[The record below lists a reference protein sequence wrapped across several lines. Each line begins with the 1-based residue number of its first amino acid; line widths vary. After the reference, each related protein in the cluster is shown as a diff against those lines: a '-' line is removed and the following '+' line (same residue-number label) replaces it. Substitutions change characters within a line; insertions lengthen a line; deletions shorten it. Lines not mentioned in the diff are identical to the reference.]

1 MKFFH
6 QMIRLL
12 GAPIV
17 AAALGSCGVAPATF
31 ERVHQ
36 SVKAGGQPEANLQ
49 YLIARSV
56 DNPDSSEAALAL
68 GEFVE
73 LWKRHGYRSG
83 HSFAS
88 PSGAVSYR
96 VRFVDHASGEYG
108 IDHFDELLPAG
119 HFRIRKITRHQRA
132 GVGAPLVAIRENR
145 HRDAI
150 EAYYPPEA
158 ITRPLTAV
166 STTGPSRGSVREVT
180 IRLLCP
186 LVNER
191 VKIGGGTRPL
201 AADFSAPW
209 AALLARS
216 GELNRSAVLDMLTPN
231 PKRVPQLYLMEP
243 YDRRKEP
250 LIMIHGLLSTPL
262 AWAGV
267 SNDLWADDGI
277 RRRYQI
283 WHYQYNTSAPALYS
297 ARILRARLRE
307 LRELLDP
314 DGDDPAMRKTTI
326 LAHSMG
332 GIIAKAL
339 VVEPR
344 DAFWKAAFHVP
355 PTKLVLSAS
364 DRVALNDAFEW
375 KPDPS
380 VHRIIYVAV
389 PHRGSRFA
397 DNPAGRLGRLLTSV
411 PQPFQ
416 EFYSR
421 VSAANPGAFTPA
433 YAELGSGKLNSVS
446 SLSPRQPTLRIL
458 ADLPYAHRVTT
469 HSIIGNRGRSGP
481 LMDSSDGI
489 VPYAS
494 SHLADAVSEVV
505 VPAGHGAFRHP
516 AAIAE
521 IKRLLNLPP

>member
-1 MKFFH
+1 MNYIH
-6 QMIRLL
+6 HMIRLL
-12 GAPIV
+12 GAPIL
-17 AAALGSCGVAPATF
+17 AAVLGSCSFTPATF
-31 ERVHQ
+31 ERVHP
-36 SVKAGGQPEANLQ
+36 SVKTGGHAEANLHD
-49 YLIARSV
+49 LIARSV
-56 DNPDSSEAALAL
+56 GNPDSTESALAL

-83 HSFAS
+83 HSFVS
-88 PSGAVSYR
+88 PSGGATYR
-96 VRFVDHASGEYG
+96 VRFVNHASGEYG

-119 HFRIRKITRHQRA
+119 HFRIRKINHHQRA
-132 GVGAPLVAIRENR
+132 GVGTPLVAIRENR
-145 HRDAI
+145 HRETI
-150 EAYYPPEA
+150 EGYYPPEA

-166 STTGPSRGSVREVT
+166 ATTGPSQGAVREVT
-180 IRLLCP
+180 IQLLCP
-186 LVNER
+186 LANDR
-191 VKIGGGTRPL
+191 VTIGGQTRPL

-216 GELNRSAVLDMLTPN
+216 GELNRSAVLDMLTTN
-231 PKRVPQLYLMEP
+231 PKRMPQLYLMEP
-243 YDRRKEP
+243 YDRQKEP

-283 WHYQYNTSAPALYS
+283 WHYHYNTSAPALYS
-297 ARILRARLRE
+297 ARILRGKLRD
-307 LRELLDP
+307 LRALLDP

-332 GIIAKAL
+332 GLIAKAL

-355 PTKLVLSAS
+355 PGKLVLSAS
-364 DRVALNDAFEW
+364 DREALNDAFEW

-389 PHRGSRFA
+389 PHRGSNFA

-416 EFYSR
+416 EFYTR

-458 ADLPYAHRVTT
+458 ADLPYAQPVAT
-469 HSIIGNRGRSGP
+469 HSIIGNRGESG
-481 LMDSSDGI
+481 LLTNSSDGV
-489 VPYAS
+489 VPYTS
-494 SHLADAVSEVV
+494 SHLDEAASELV
-505 VPAGHGAFRHP
+505 VPAGHGAFHHP
-516 AAIAE
+516 AAIGE

>member
-1 MKFFH
+1 MNFRH
-6 QMIRLL
+6 YMIRLL
-12 GAPIV
+12 GAPLF
-17 AAALGSCGVAPATF
+17 AAALGSCGSAPATF

-36 SVKAGGQPEANLQ
+36 SAKAGGQPEANLQ

-56 DNPDSSEAALAL
+56 ENPDGAESALAL

-73 LWKRHGYRSG
+73 LWKKHGYRSG

-88 PSGAVSYR
+88 PSGGTTYR
-96 VRFVDHASGEYG
+96 VRLVNHASGEYG
-108 IDHFDELLPAG
+108 IDHFDELLPAR
-119 HFRIRKITRHQRA
+119 HYRIRKITHHQRA
-132 GVGAPLVAIRENR
+132 GVGTPLVAIRENR
-145 HRDAI
+145 HRETI
-150 EAYYPPEA
+150 EGYYPPEA

-166 STTGPSRGSVREVT
+166 ATTGPSRGAVREVT
-180 IRLLCP
+180 IQLLCP
-186 LVNER
+186 LANDR
-191 VKIGGGTRPL
+191 VKIDGQTIPL

-231 PKRVPQLYLMEP
+231 PNRVPQLYLMEP

-283 WHYQYNTSAPALYS
+283 WHYHYNTSAPALYS
-297 ARILRARLRE
+297 ARILRGKLRD
-307 LRELLDP
+307 LRALIDP

-332 GIIAKAL
+332 GLIAKAL
-339 VVEPR
+339 VVEPG
-344 DAFWKAAFHVP
+344 DAFWKAAFNVP
-355 PTKLVLSAS
+355 PGKLVLSAS
-364 DRVALNDAFEW
+364 DREW

-380 VHRIIYVAV
+380 VHRIIYVGV
-389 PHRGSRFA
+389 PHRGSNFA
-397 DNPAGRLGRLLTSV
+397 DNPVGRLGRLLTSV

-416 EFYSR
+416 DFYTR
-421 VSAANPGAFTPA
+421 VSAANPGAFKPA

-446 SLSPRQPTLRIL
+446 ALSPRQPTLRIL
-458 ADLPYAHRVTT
+458 ADLPYAQTVKK
-469 HSIIGNRGRSGP
+469 HSIIGNRGKSGP
-481 LMDSSDGI
+481 LMNSSDGV
-489 VPYAS
+489 VPYTS
-494 SHLADAVSEVV
+494 SHLNEAASELV
-505 VPAGHGAFRHP
+505 VPAGHGVFHHP
-516 AAIAE
+516 AAIVE
-521 IKRLLNLPP
+521 IKRLLNLAQ

>member
-1 MKFFH
+1 MKFLH
-6 QMIRLL
+6 HMIRLL
-12 GAPIV
+12 SAPIS
-17 AAALGSCGVAPATF
+17 AAVLGSCGVAPATF

-56 DNPDSSEAALAL
+56 ENPDSAEASLAL

-73 LWKRHGYRSG
+73 LWKKHGYRSG
-83 HSFAS
+83 HAFVS
-88 PSGAVSYR
+88 PSDGASYQ
-96 VRFVDHASGEYG
+96 VRFVNHASGDYG

-119 HFRIRKITRHQRA
+119 QFRIRKITHHQRA
-132 GVGAPLVAIRENR
+132 GVGTPLVAIRENR
-145 HRDAI
+145 HREAI
-150 EAYYPPEA
+150 EGYYPPEA

-166 STTGPSRGSVREVT
+166 ATTGPAQGSVREVT
-180 IRLLCP
+180 IQLLCP
-186 LVNER
+186 LANER
-191 VKIGGGTRPL
+191 VKIGGQTRPL

-216 GELNRSAVLDMLTPN
+216 GELNRSAFLDMLTPN

-243 YDRRKEP
+243 YDRKKEP

-297 ARILRARLRE
+297 ARILRSRLRE
-307 LRELLDP
+307 LRGLLDP
-314 DGDDPAMRKTTI
+314 DRNDPAMRKTTI

-332 GIIAKAL
+332 GLIAKTL
-339 VVEPR
+339 VVEPH
-344 DAFWKAAFHVP
+344 DAFWKAAFNVP
-355 PTKLVLSAS
+355 PEKLVLSAR
-364 DRVALNDAFEW
+364 DREALNDAFEW

-389 PHRGSRFA
+389 PHRGSNFA
-397 DNPAGRLGRLLTSV
+397 DNPVGYLGRLLTTA

-421 VSAANPGAFTPA
+421 VSAANPGAFTQA

-458 ADLPYAHRVTT
+458 ADLPYAQPVST
-469 HSIIGNRGRSGP
+469 HSIIGNRGKSG
-481 LMDSSDGI
+481 LLTNSSDGG
-489 VPYAS
+489 VPYTS
-494 SHLADAVSEVV
+494 SHLDEAASELVV
-505 VPAGHGAFRHP
+505 ASGHGVFHHP
-516 AAIAE
+516 AAIGE
-521 IKRLLNLPP
+521 IKRALNLSL

>member
-1 MKFFH
+1 MKFLH
-6 QMIRLL
+6 YMTHIL
-12 GAPIV
+12 GAPIF
-17 AAALGSCGVAPATF
+17 AAALGSCGLAPATF

-36 SVKAGGQPEANLQ
+36 SVMAGEPPEANLQ

-56 DNPDSSEAALAL
+56 ENPDSAESALAL

-73 LWKRHGYRSG
+73 LWKKHGYRSR
-83 HSFAS
+83 HAFAS
-88 PSGAVSYR
+88 PSGGTNYQ
-96 VRFVDHASGEYG
+96 VRLVNHVSGEHG

-119 HFRIRKITRHQRA
+119 QFKIRRIAHHQRV
-132 GVGAPLVAIRENR
+132 GVGTPLVAIRENR
-145 HRDAI
+145 HREAI
-150 EAYYPPEA
+150 EGYYPPEA

-166 STTGPSRGSVREVT
+166 ATIGPSRGSVREVT
-180 IRLLCP
+180 IQLLCP
-186 LVNER
+186 LANDR
-191 VKIGGGTRPL
+191 VKIAGRTRPL

-209 AALLARS
+209 AALLSRS

-307 LRELLDP
+307 LRALLDP
-314 DGDDPAMRKTTI
+314 DGDDTAMRKTTI

-332 GIIAKAL
+332 GLIAKAL

-344 DAFWKAAFHVP
+344 DAFWKAAFNVP
-355 PTKLVLSAS
+355 PEKLVLSGS
-364 DRVALNDAFEW
+364 DREALNDAFEW

-389 PHRGSRFA
+389 PHRGSNFA
-397 DNPAGRLGRLLTSV
+397 DNPAGHLGRLLTSV

-421 VSAANPGAFTPA
+421 ISAANPGAFTRA
-433 YAELGSGKLNSVS
+433 YTELGSGKLNSVS

-458 ADLPYAHRVTT
+458 AELPYAQPVST
-469 HSIIGNRGRSGP
+469 HSIIGNRGQSDP
-481 LMDSSDGI
+481 LENSSDGI
-489 VPYAS
+489 VPYTS
-494 SHLADAVSEVV
+494 SHLDDAASELV
-505 VPAGHGAFRHP
+505 VPAGHGAFHHP
-516 AAIAE
+516 AAIGE
-521 IKRLLNLPP
+521 IKRLLNLPL

>member
-1 MKFFH
+1 MNFRH
-6 QMIRLL
+6 YVIRLL
-12 GAPIV
+12 GAPIFAV
-17 AAALGSCGVAPATF
+17 ALGSCGLAPATF
-31 ERVHQ
+31 ERIHQ
-36 SVKAGGQPEANLQ
+36 SVKADEKPEANLQ

-56 DNPDSSEAALAL
+56 ENHDSTESVMAL

-83 HSFAS
+83 HSFVS
-88 PSGAVSYR
+88 PSGSTTYR
-96 VRFVDHASGEYG
+96 VHLVNHASGEYG
-108 IDHFDELLPAG
+108 IDHFDELLPAR
-119 HFRIRKITRHQRA
+119 HYRIRKITHHQRA
-132 GVGAPLVAIRENR
+132 GVGTPLVAIRENR
-145 HRDAI
+145 HREAI
-150 EAYYPPEA
+150 EGYYPPEA

-166 STTGPSRGSVREVT
+166 ATIGPSQGSVREVT
-180 IRLLCP
+180 IQLLCP
-186 LVNER
+186 LANDR
-191 VKIGGGTRPL
+191 VKIDGQTRPL

-243 YDRRKEP
+243 YDRQKEP

-283 WHYQYNTSAPALYS
+283 WHFHYNTSAPALYS
-297 ARILRARLRE
+297 ARILRGRLRE
-307 LRELLDP
+307 LRALLDP

-332 GIIAKAL
+332 GLIAKAL
-339 VVEPR
+339 VVQPR
-344 DAFWKAAFHVP
+344 DAFWKAAFNVP
-355 PTKLVLSAS
+355 PGKLVLSAK
-364 DRVALNDAFEW
+364 DREALNDAFEW
-375 KPDPS
+375 KSDPS

-389 PHRGSRFA
+389 PHRGSNFA
-397 DNPAGRLGRLLTSV
+397 DNPVGYLGRLLTSV

-433 YAELGSGKLNSVS
+433 YAQLGSGKLSSVS

-458 ADLPYAHRVTT
+458 ADLPYAKPVKT
-469 HSIIGNRGRSGP
+469 HSIIGNRGKSGP
-481 LMDSSDGI
+481 LTNSSDGI
-489 VPYAS
+489 VPYTS
-494 SHLADAVSEVV
+494 SHLEDTASELV
-505 VPAGHGAFRHP
+505 VPAGHGAFHHP

-521 IKRLLNLPP
+521 IQRLLNLPP

>member
-1 MKFFH
+1 MNFRH
-6 QMIRLL
+6 HLICLL
-12 GAPIV
+12 GAPIFGV
-17 AAALGSCGVAPATF
+17 VLGSCRLAPATF
-31 ERVHQ
+31 ERVHP
-36 SVKAGGQPEANLQ
+36 SVKAGARPEADLH

-56 DNPDSSEAALAL
+56 ENPDTAESARAL

-73 LWKRHGYRSG
+73 LWKTHGYRSG
-83 HSFAS
+83 HAFAS
-88 PSGAVSYR
+88 PGGGADYR

-108 IDHFDELLPAG
+108 IGHFDELLPAS
-119 HFRIRKITRHQRA
+119 HFAIRKIAHHQREGA
-132 GVGAPLVAIRENR
+132 GTPLVAVRENR
-145 HRDAI
+145 HREAI
-150 EAYYPPEA
+150 EGYYPPEA

-166 STTGPSRGSVREVT
+166 GTTGPSQGPVREVT
-180 IRLLCP
+180 IQLLCP
-186 LVNER
+186 LANDR
-191 VKIGGGTRPL
+191 VKIGGKTRPL

-216 GELNRSAVLDMLTPN
+216 GELNRSAVLDMLTPH

-243 YDRRKEP
+243 YDREKEQ

-267 SNDLWADDGI
+267 SNDLWADDRI

-283 WHYQYNTSAPALYS
+283 WHYHYNTSAPALYS
-297 ARILRARLRE
+297 ARILRARLRG
-307 LRELLDP
+307 LRALLDP
-314 DGDDPAMRKTTI
+314 EGDDPAMRKTTI

-332 GIIAKAL
+332 GLIAKAL

-344 DAFWKAAFHVP
+344 DAFWKAAFKVP
-355 PTKLVLSAS
+355 PGTLVLSAS
-364 DRVALNDAFEW
+364 DREALNDAFEW

-389 PHRGSRFA
+389 PHRGSNFT

-416 EFYSR
+416 EFYTR

-458 ADLPYAHRVTT
+458 AGLPYAQPVTT
-469 HSIIGNRGRSGP
+469 HSIIGNRGKSGR
-481 LMDSSDGI
+481 LANSSDGF
-489 VPYAS
+489 VPYQS
-494 SHLADAVSEVV
+494 SHLDEAASELV
-505 VPAGHGAFRHP
+505 VPAGHGAYRHP
-516 AAIAE
+516 AALAE
-521 IKRLLNLPP
+521 IKRLLNLLP

>member
-1 MKFFH
+1 MNFRH

-12 GAPIV
+12 GAPIF
-17 AAALGSCGVAPATF
+17 ATALGSCSLAPATF
-31 ERVHQ
+31 ERTHQ
-36 SVKAGGQPEANLQ
+36 SVKAGGQSEANLQ

-56 DNPDSSEAALAL
+56 ENPDRSEASLAL

-73 LWKRHGYRSG
+73 LWKRHGYRSV
-83 HSFAS
+83 HLFAS
-88 PSGAVSYR
+88 PSGGASYR
-96 VRFVDHASGEYG
+96 VRLVNHASGEYG

-119 HFRIRKITRHQRA
+119 HFRIRKIAHHQRA
-132 GVGAPLVAIRENR
+132 GVGTPLVAIRENR
-145 HRDAI
+145 HREAI
-150 EAYYPPEA
+150 EDYYPPEA

-166 STTGPSRGSVREVT
+166 ATTGPSLGAVREVT
-180 IRLLCP
+180 IQLLCP
-186 LVNER
+186 LANDM
-191 VKIGGGTRPL
+191 VKIGGNMRPL

-216 GELNRSAVLDMLTPN
+216 GDLNRSALFDMLTPT

-262 AWAGV
+262 AWSGV

-297 ARILRARLRE
+297 ARILRGRLRE
-307 LRELLDP
+307 LRALLDP
-314 DGDDPAMRKTTI
+314 DGDDPAIRKTTI

-332 GIIAKAL
+332 GLIAKAL

-344 DAFWKAAFHVP
+344 GAFWNAAFNVSP
-355 PTKLVLSAS
+355 EKLVLSAS
-364 DRVALNDAFEW
+364 DREALNDAFEW

-389 PHRGSRFA
+389 PHHGSNFA
-397 DNPAGRLGRLLTSV
+397 DNPAGHLGRLLTSV
-411 PQPFQ
+411 PRPF
-416 EFYSR
+416 EDFYSR
-421 VSAANPGAFTPA
+421 ISVANHGAFTPA

-458 ADLPYAHRVTT
+458 ADLPYAQRVST
-469 HSIIGNRGRSGP
+469 HSIIGDRGKSG
-481 LMDSSDGI
+481 LLTNSSDGI

-494 SHLADAVSEVV
+494 SHRDEAASELVL
-505 VPAGHGAFRHP
+505 PTGHGPFQHP

-521 IKRLLNLPP
+521 IQRLLNLPP